1 MKITHLGPK
10 RCQTRRL
17 GPFLSSLPSLSHIP
31 PLETICVIISVV
43 SIKNK
48 RRKHKNHSPRAQTT
62 PDASFG
68 PIFVIPALLVTYF
81 IISTYTYI
89 QTLVSIKNNQW
100 IHENCS
106 PRAQTIRLVSF
117 GPVFVTSALTLRSWR
132 VSSSALVSPAP
143 SHCRCRGQAA
153 AVSHGCCCCQS
164 RLWWLS
170 FKAVGHDRD
179 IVDMCLCL
187 VRQLKF

>member
-62 PDASFG
+62 PDALFG

-106 PRAQTIRLVSF
+106 PRAQTIRLVLF
-117 GPVFVTSALTLRSWR
+117 GPVFVTSALPWEADVSQAQLSSPLRHPIVVVVAQRW
-132 VSSSALVSPAP
+132 P
-143 SHCRCRGQAA
+143 SVMVVVV
-153 AVSHGCCCCQS
+153 VSHGCGGC
-164 RLWWLS
+164 RLRRS
-170 FKAVGHDRD
+170 
-179 IVDMCLCL
+179 DMT
-187 VRQLKF
+187 VT